1 MKDATPI
8 TDELLLKLVKE
19 ALESLGDARI
29 RTDRL
34 SMDATLTSLGVDSM
48 SAIEMSAYV
57 EDALGIRL
65 PDDQLARVNSVGGLA
80 QIIRAHLGRAA

>member
-29 RTDRL
+29 RMDRL

-80 QIIRAHLGRAA
+80 QIIRVHLGRAA

>member
-29 RTDRL
+29 RADRL

-57 EDALGIRL
+57 EDTLGIRL
-65 PDDQLARVNSVGGLA
+65 PDDQLARVNSVSDLA
-80 QIIRAHLGRAA
+80 RIIRVHLGRAA